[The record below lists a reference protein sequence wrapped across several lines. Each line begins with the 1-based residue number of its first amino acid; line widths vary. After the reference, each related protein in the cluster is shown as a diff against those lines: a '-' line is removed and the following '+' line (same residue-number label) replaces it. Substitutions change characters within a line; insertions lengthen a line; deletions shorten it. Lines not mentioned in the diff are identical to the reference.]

1 MWFDTQRLER
11 KVWISN
17 KWVCPWT
24 TDGKEVAYMESND
37 EEDDSEILHFIDI
50 EGNLIS
56 RGLKLKRVSVEILW
70 ILRHV
75 ILIATDE
82 NVYSA
87 DKISL
92 KKSKLFSWP
101 PMDEGSEVSKFIPM
115 VGVRFLRTHEPG
127 EDDYQDSV
135 TLNILEEETMTLDTH
150 FPWRNRKLL
159 AFYNRNQGESEH
171 EGKYLEA
178 IKNLAFEAGFKE
190 DSKMFK
196 SYIVNR
202 FLDGVHDAALKS
214 KILAQNSNPSLED
227 LDSICNTNGFDL
239 LLSRNVEH
247 ICENP

>member
-1 MWFDTQRLER
+1 MSKKHKAEGMSFLD
-11 KVWISN
+11 VSN
-17 KWVCPWT
+17 ADLVDRILCLRT
-24 TDGKEVAYMESND
+24 NQGKEPKND
-37 EEDDSEILHFIDI
+37 DLEGLDREALIRIL
-50 EGNLIS
+50 G
-56 RGLKLKRVSVEILW
+56 
-70 ILRHV
+70 
-75 ILIATDE
+75 
-82 NVYSA
+82 
-87 DKISL
+87 
-92 KKSKLFSWP
+92 
-101 PMDEGSEVSKFIPM
+101 
-115 VGVRFLRTHEPG
+115 
-127 EDDYQDSV
+127 
-135 TLNILEEETMTLDTH
+135 EETMTLLDTH